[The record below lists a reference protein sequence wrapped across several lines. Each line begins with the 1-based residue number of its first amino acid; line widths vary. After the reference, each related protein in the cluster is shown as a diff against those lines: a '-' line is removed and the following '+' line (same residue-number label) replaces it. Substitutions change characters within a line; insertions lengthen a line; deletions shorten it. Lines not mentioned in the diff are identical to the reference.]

1 MSQPIL
7 NVEAIAET
15 LIARR
20 AQLRG
25 RISAVRLDLS
35 RRGEPL
41 SLDCDERAAQ
51 REYDDVIDVAG
62 ASAECELFRIRE
74 ALQRIE
80 EGTYG
85 LCTTCG
91 SPIGLQRL
99 RAIPHAERCTDCAA
113 TEPFID
119 V

>member
-25 RISAVRLDLS
+25 RLSAVRSDRCRL
-35 RRGEPL
+35 GEQL
-41 SLDCDERAAQ
+41 SLDCDQLAIQ
-51 REYDDVIDVAG
+51 RENDDVMDVTG
-62 ASAECELFRIRE
+62 ASAECELFRIKE

-80 EGTYG
+80 DGTYG
-85 LCTTCG
+85 VCTTCG
-91 SPIGLQRL
+91 SRIGLQRL

-113 TEPFID
+113 TVHFIE